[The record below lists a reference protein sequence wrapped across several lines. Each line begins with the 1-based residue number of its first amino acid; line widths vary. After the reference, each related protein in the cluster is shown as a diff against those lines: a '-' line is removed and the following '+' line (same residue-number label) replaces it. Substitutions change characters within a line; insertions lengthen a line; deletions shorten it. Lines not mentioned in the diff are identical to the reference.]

1 MMAVFLGAE
10 NCHRVVWPADV
21 YPAVLYTHCKAGV
34 AFVEL

>member
-21 YPAVLYTHCKAGV
+21 YPAVLGV